1 MTISFSLPDSVE
13 NQLRGEFIDVGEALK
28 EAAFVELYRQGK
40 LSHGQ
45 FAEGLGISRYEAD
58 AVLKRHD
65 VTEDLVSAKELDEQV
80 AGLRNLLGE

>member
-13 NQLRGEFIDVGEALK
+13 HQLRGEFVDVGEALK

-40 LSHGQ
+40 LSHAQ
-45 FAEGLGISRYEAD
+45 FAAGLDISRYEAD

>member
-13 NQLRGEFIDVGEALK
+13 HQLRGEFVDVGEALK

-45 FAEGLGISRYEAD
+45 FAAGLDISRYEAD

>member
-1 MTISFSLPDSVE
+1 MTISFSLPDRVE
-13 NQLRGEFIDVGEALK
+13 HQLRGEFVDVGEALK

-45 FAEGLGISRYEAD
+45 FAEGLGISRYDAD

-65 VTEDLVSAKELDEQV
+65 VTGDLASANELGEQV
-80 AGLRNLLGE
+80 ADLRNLLGE